1 MMRMFCLAAVAA
13 SLASPTYAQ
22 DVQEETDQTEADV
35 LTVSGGT
42 ALVSSYR
49 FRGIDLSDEKVV
61 VQGWVSVTHESGL
74 YAGTWASS
82 IDGFG
87 ELGGS
92 NLELDIYAG
101 YEVEVADEV
110 TFDGGVIYYAYPG
123 STGGEYEFFEPY
135 AKLNLAA
142 GPAAVTLGVAC
153 APAQDAIGGNSNL
166 YVSADAALS
175 IEGTPFALDAHVGR
189 SEGETTIT
197 PGGGYT
203 DWSLGASASWKALT
217 ARVAYIDTDIA
228 DFSALA
234 AGATPEV
241 VDATVVVSLTAAF

>member
-1 MMRMFCLAAVAA
+1 MRMICLAALAA
-13 SLASPTYAQ
+13 SLATPAFAQ
-22 DVQEETDQTEADV
+22 DVQEETDQTVVDAV
-35 LTVSGGT
+35 MVSGGT

-49 FRGIDLSDEKVV
+49 FRGIDLSDEKVA
-61 VQGWVSVTHESGL
+61 VQGWVSVTHRSGL

-101 YEVEVADEV
+101 YKVEVADEV

-135 AKLNLAA
+135 AKLGLAA
-142 GPAAVTLGVAC
+142 GPAAVTLGVAY
-153 APAQDAIGGNSNL
+153 APAQDAIGGNNNL

-175 IEGTPFALDAHVGR
+175 IEGAPFALDAHVGR
-189 SEGETTIT
+189 SEGETTLT

-203 DWSLGASASWKALT
+203 DWSLGASASWKGLT
-217 ARVAYIDTDIA
+217 ARVAYVDTDTS

-234 AGATPEV
+234 AGATPEI
-241 VDATVVVSLTAAF
+241 VDAAVVVSLTAAF

>member
-1 MMRMFCLAAVAA
+1 MRMICLAALAA
-13 SLASPTYAQ
+13 SLATPAFAQ
-22 DVQEETDQTEADV
+22 DVQEETEQTEV
-35 LTVSGGT
+35 ETVTVSGGT

-49 FRGIDLSDEKVV
+49 FRGIDLSDEKLV

-101 YEVEVADEV
+101 YKVEVADDV

-123 STGGEYEFFEPY
+123 STGGDFEFFEPY
-135 AKLNLAA
+135 AKLGLAA
-142 GPAAVTLGVAC
+142 GPAAVTLGVAY
-153 APAQDAIGGNSNL
+153 APAQDAIGGKKNL

-189 SEGETTIT
+189 SEGESTLT

-203 DWSLGASASWKALT
+203 DWSLGASASWNVLT
-217 ARVAYIDTDIA
+217 ARVAYIDTDIS

-234 AGATPEV
+234 AGATPEIVDDAV
-241 VDATVVVSLTAAF
+241 VISLTAAF

>member
-1 MMRMFCLAAVAA
+1 MMRMFSLAAVAA
-13 SLASPTYAQ
+13 ALASPTCAQ
-22 DVQEETDQTEADV
+22 DVQEETDQTETDTV
-35 LTVSGGT
+35 TVSGGT

-49 FRGIDLSDEKVV
+49 FRGIDLSDEKVA

-101 YEVEVADEV
+101 YRTKLADGV
-110 TFDGGVIYYAYPG
+110 TLDGGVIYYAYPG
-123 STGGEYEFFEPY
+123 ATGGKFEFFEPY
-135 AKLNLAA
+135 AKLGLAA
-142 GPAAVTLGVAC
+142 GPAAFTLGVAY
-153 APAQDAIGGNSNL
+153 APAQNAIGGNNNL

-189 SEGETTIT
+189 SEGETTLT
-197 PGGGYT
+197 LGGGYT

-217 ARVAYIDTDIA
+217 AHVAYIDTDIS

-234 AGATPEV
+234 VGATPEV
-241 VDATVVVSLTAAF
+241 VDAAVVVSLTAAF

>member
-1 MMRMFCLAAVAA
+1 MICLAALAA
-13 SLASPTYAQ
+13 SLATATFAQ
-22 DVQEETDQTEADV
+22 DVQEETDQTVVDTV
-35 LTVSGGT
+35 TVSGGT

-49 FRGIDLSDEKVV
+49 FRGIDLSDKKVA
-61 VQGWVSVTHESGL
+61 VQGWASITHQSGL

-101 YEVEVADEV
+101 YKVEVADEV
-110 TFDGGVIYYAYPG
+110 TFDGGVIYYAYPD

-135 AKLNLAA
+135 AKLGLAA
-142 GPAAVTLGVAC
+142 GFAAVTLGVAY
-153 APAQDAIGGNSNL
+153 APPQDAIGGKNNL
-166 YVSADAALS
+166 YVSADAALP

-189 SEGETTIT
+189 SEGETTLT
-197 PGGGYT
+197 RGGGYT
-203 DWSLGASASWKALT
+203 DWSLGASASWKGLT
-217 ARVAYIDTDIA
+217 ARVAYFDTDIS

-234 AGATPEV
+234 AGATPEI
-241 VDATVVVSLTAAF
+241 VDDAVVVSLTAAF